1 MLMKVNNLTCG
12 YEGKNILENI
22 SFSIGEG
29 ELWCILGPNGVGKT
43 TLFKTILGLLKSKG
57 GDILIQDK
65 EISKWKQ
72 RDLSKIIAYVPQVH
86 VPPFP
91 FKVMEVIIM
100 GRNPHFSGKIS
111 DRDLNIVEDAI
122 DLLDIGYL
130 KDTPYTEISGG
141 ERQLVLIARAIAQEA
156 SILILDEPAS
166 NLDFGN
172 QIKVIEH
179 LRELVK
185 RGKTVIMTSHFPD
198 NAFLPECNLI
208 LLGRDRFFKVG
219 KGNQVLTE
227 DILKN
232 IYKVNSKIIDLESF
246 NISNKV
252 CIPIYKK

>member
-29 ELWCILGPNGVGKT
+29 KLWCILGPNGVGKT

-65 EISKWKQ
+65 EINKWKQ
-72 RDLSKIIAYVPQVH
+72 NDLSKMIAYVPQVH

-122 DLLDIGYL
+122 NLLNIGYL

-208 LLGRDRFFKVG
+208 LLGKDKFFKVG
-219 KGNQVLTE
+219 KGNEVLTE
-227 DILKN
+227 DVLKK
-232 IYKVNSKIIDLESF
+232 IYKVNSKIVDLESF
-246 NISNKV
+246 NISSKV
-252 CIPIYKK
+252 CVPIYKE